1 MKRRGLIRDTTG
13 YILNGGITFLTVSSR
28 LMSMLLRQFCIE

>member
-1 MKRRGLIRDTTG
+1 MKLRGLIHDTTG

-28 LMSMLLRQFCIE
+28 LMSMLLRQFCMK